1 MPTFREICQHFTFV
15 FSTEATINIWPWC
28 SWKTI
33 ENTTWLNDVRLGAHA
48 GPSWIQSLIKKC
60 KIHALVVFCIYVIC
74 FMLRHVQKV
83 TKIIWPSRLPPPW
96 LTGTLYGDLSGL
108 SCFWPNT
115 FCNFD
120 KCILLCLQIHFPILT
135 NAFCYVYKNIFQFW
149 QMHFAMFTNTF
160 SNFDKCIL
168 QCLQIHFAILTNAFW
183 NVYKYI
189 L

>member
-1 MPTFREICQHFTFV
+1 MI
-15 FSTEATINIWPWC
+15 I
-28 SWKTI
+28 KTI

-120 KCILLCLQIHFPILT
+120 KCIL
-135 NAFCYVYKNIFQFW
+135 QFW
-149 QMHFAMFTNTF
+149 QMHFAMFPNTF

-168 QCLQIHFAILTNAFW
+168 QCLQIHLAILTNAFW